1 MVAVKEKRNIE
12 EGLLKLKN
20 PNDDPDCRITACVIF
35 STFLTVCGSFSFGV
49 AIGYTSGAEIGMIKD
64 MDLSIAEFSAFGSFC
79 TLGGTFGALLSGK
92 MAIVLGRRG
101 TMWVADI
108 LCVIGWLCIAFAK
121 DVLWLNIGRISS
133 GIGIGLISYVVV
145 PVYIA
150 EITPKHV
157 RGTCTFSTQL
167 LQNAGLAMVYFLGN
181 FISWRMMALLG
192 ALPCVIQGI
201 GLFFIPESPRWL
213 AKVGADKELENSLL
227 RLRGK
232 DVDISREASEIQ
244 VMTKMLESDSKSS
257 FSNLF
262 QRKYR
267 HTLVVGVGLMLIQQF
282 SGSTAVF
289 SYASTIIRKAGF
301 SVAIGSTLLAI
312 FMVPKAMIGVIFVD
326 KWGRRPLLLTSAC
339 GMSITCM
346 FIGLAFTLQQ
356 KMHLLSEVTP
366 VLTFICVTL
375 YLAAYAIGVGGL
387 PWVIMS
393 EIFPMNM
400 KVTAGSLVTLA
411 SWSSS
416 SIVTYA
422 FNFLFEW
429 STRGTFYIF
438 GAIAGAAL
446 VFIWLFVPET
456 KGLSLEEI
464 QTSLIREPDEIY
476 HM

>member
-1 MVAVKEKRNIE
+1 
-12 EGLLKLKN
+12 
-20 PNDDPDCRITACVIF
+20 
-35 STFLTVCGSFSFGV
+35 
-49 AIGYTSGAEIGMIKD
+49 
-64 MDLSIAEFSAFGSFC
+64 
-79 TLGGTFGALLSGK
+79 
-92 MAIVLGRRG
+92 
-101 TMWVADI
+101 MWVADI

-121 DVLWLNIGRISS
+121 
-133 GIGIGLISYVVV
+133 V

-289 SYASTIIRKAGF
+289 SYASTIIRKAVGCTGF

-312 FMVPKAMIGVIFVD
+312 FMNFHFFGLVLALNAVYGYSQVPKAMIGVIFVD

-346 FIGLAFTLQQ
+346 FIGLAFTLQ
-356 KMHLLSEVTP
+356 
-366 VLTFICVTL
+366 L

>member
-1 MVAVKEKRNIE
+1 MGGKRKRKLVAPGSSINKTPRPLPTQYDFVSKATTSNLPPVVLPNNNPAPSVLHILNL
-12 EGLLKLKN
+12 GGDNLNLLHLKN
-20 PNDDPDCRITACVIF
+20 LNRLHF
-35 STFLTVCGSFSFGV
+35 MELHRLTVL
-49 AIGYTSGAEIGMIKD
+49 KHK
-64 MDLSIAEFSAFGSFC
+64 
-79 TLGGTFGALLSGK
+79 TLMETQKILLSSKG
-92 MAIVLGRRG
+92 VHNG
-101 TMWVADI
+101 
-108 LCVIGWLCIAFAK
+108 
-121 DVLWLNIGRISS
+121 
-133 GIGIGLISYVVV
+133 
-145 PVYIA
+145 PVSQTRAWYNM
-150 EITPKHV
+150 
-157 RGTCTFSTQL
+157 L

-232 DVDISREASEIQ
+232 DVDISLEASEIQ

-257 FSNLF
+257 FSDLF

-267 HTLVVGVGLMLIQQF
+267 RTLVVQC
-282 SGSTAVF
+282 
-289 SYASTIIRKAGF
+289 F

-312 FMVPKAMIGVIFVD
+312 FMVPKAMIGEIFVD

-346 FIGLAFTLQQ
+346 FIGLASTLQ

-429 STRGTFYIF
+429 STRGLIDINYEHFTYS
-438 GAIAGAAL
+438 GLSQEQQGAAL
-446 VFIWLFVPET
+446 VFIWLLVPET

>member
-1 MVAVKEKRNIE
+1 
-12 EGLLKLKN
+12 
-20 PNDDPDCRITACVIF
+20 
-35 STFLTVCGSFSFGV
+35 
-49 AIGYTSGAEIGMIKD
+49 
-64 MDLSIAEFSAFGSFC
+64 
-79 TLGGTFGALLSGK
+79 

-167 LQNAGLAMVYFLGN
+167 FQNAGLAMVYFLGN

-213 AKVGADKELENSLL
+213 VGVDKELENSLL

-232 DVDISREASEIQ
+232 DVDISLEASEIQ

-257 FSNLF
+257 FSDLF

-267 HTLVVGVGLMLIQQF
+267 RTLVVGVGLMLIQQF

-312 FMVPKAMIGVIFVD
+312 FMVPKAIIGVIFVD
-326 KWGRRPLLLTSAC
+326 KWDRRPLLLTSAC

-393 EIFPMNM
+393 ELNRQNIEI
-400 KVTAGSLVTLA
+400 
-411 SWSSS
+411 SSGTRTHN
-416 SIVTYA
+416 VATYKIKKYY
-422 FNFLFEW
+422 NLN
-429 STRGTFYIF
+429 TRAFYIF

-446 VFIWLFVPET
+446 VFIWLLCPET

>member
-1 MVAVKEKRNIE
+1 
-12 EGLLKLKN
+12 
-20 PNDDPDCRITACVIF
+20 
-35 STFLTVCGSFSFGV
+35 
-49 AIGYTSGAEIGMIKD
+49 
-64 MDLSIAEFSAFGSFC
+64 
-79 TLGGTFGALLSGK
+79 
-92 MAIVLGRRG
+92 
-101 TMWVADI
+101 
-108 LCVIGWLCIAFAK
+108 
-121 DVLWLNIGRISS
+121 
-133 GIGIGLISYVVV
+133 
-145 PVYIA
+145 
-150 EITPKHV
+150 
-157 RGTCTFSTQL
+157 
-167 LQNAGLAMVYFLGN
+167 MVYFLGN

-213 AKVGADKELENSLL
+213 VGVDKELENSLL

-232 DVDISREASEIQ
+232 DVDISLEASEIQ

-257 FSNLF
+257 FSDLF

-267 HTLVVGVGLMLIQQF
+267 RTLVVGVGLMLIQQF

-312 FMVPKAMIGVIFVD
+312 FMVPKAIIGVISVD
-326 KWGRRPLLLTSAC
+326 KWDRRPLLLTSAC

-393 EIFPMNM
+393 EVH
-400 KVTAGSLVTLA
+400 KL
-411 SWSSS
+411 
-416 SIVTYA
+416 
-422 FNFLFEW
+422 FLFIMEKITGA
-429 STRGTFYIF
+429 SRKGYCSKATPSIHRSGTFETKHQPESERAFYIF

-446 VFIWLFVPET
+446 VFIWLLCPET

>member
-12 EGLLKLKN
+12 DGLLKLKN

-133 GIGIGLISYVVV
+133 GIGIGLISYVV

-157 RGTCTFSTQL
+157 RGTCTFSTQVL
-167 LQNAGLAMVYFLGN
+167 YHASFKESVY
-181 FISWRMMALLG
+181 SSY
-192 ALPCVIQGI
+192 Q
-201 GLFFIPESPRWL
+201 SPQDGWL

-326 KWGRRPLLLTSAC
+326 KWGRRPLLL
-339 GMSITCM
+339 
-346 FIGLAFTLQQ
+346 
-356 KMHLLSEVTP
+356 
-366 VLTFICVTL
+366 L

-387 PWVIMS
+387 PW
-393 EIFPMNM
+393 IFPMNM

>member
-12 EGLLKLKN
+12 DGLLKLKN

-133 GIGIGLISYVVV
+133 GIGIGLISYVV

-282 SGSTAVF
+282 SGS
-289 SYASTIIRKAGF
+289 F

-346 FIGLAFTLQQ
+346 FIGLAFTLQ

>member
-1 MVAVKEKRNIE
+1 MDSLSPNSERTPSERLLRAFSSPLHNLLQNGVENEVVKKQKTYFHKNSIFSLPLSPLFLITRSLSSACVVMVAVKEKRNIE

-121 DVLWLNIGRISS
+121 
-133 GIGIGLISYVVV
+133 V

-157 RGTCTFSTQL
+157 RGTCTFSTQVL
-167 LQNAGLAMVYFLGN
+167 YHASFKESVY
-181 FISWRMMALLG
+181 SSY
-192 ALPCVIQGI
+192 Q
-201 GLFFIPESPRWL
+201 SPQDGWL

-267 HTLVVGVGLMLIQQF
+267 HTLVVQSVGC
-282 SGSTAVF
+282 T
-289 SYASTIIRKAGF
+289 GF

-312 FMVPKAMIGVIFVD
+312 FMNFHFFGLVLALNAVYGYSQVPKAMIGVIFVD
-326 KWGRRPLLLTSAC
+326 KWGRRPLLL
-339 GMSITCM
+339 
-346 FIGLAFTLQQ
+346 
-356 KMHLLSEVTP
+356 
-366 VLTFICVTL
+366 L